1 MIRKSFAEHSNT
13 LFSSKGFKSNIGT
26 RYQLFLKPVSRHK
39 IYGSFAHSLCFLVI
53 YHFLGSY
60 KYNCE
65 LCSMNLFVINYLR
78 ETSLLKLR
86 LNFIYLIIV
95 KSPAGNYYHCWI
107 ESWMTII
114 RWLTKKEKITQSKQ
128 TNKQTNVLSQFRSS
142 IIDENEIVVLSF
154 NWWGIKEFNHPV
166 QKVKQTLI
174 LALFI
179 WRILPWVKGSPPPPP
194 ILFQLSHLKRAF
206 V

>member
-1 MIRKSFAEHSNT
+1 M
-13 LFSSKGFKSNIGT
+13 
-26 RYQLFLKPVSRHK
+26 
-39 IYGSFAHSLCFLVI
+39 
-53 YHFLGSY
+53 
-60 KYNCE
+60 
-65 LCSMNLFVINYLR
+65 
-78 ETSLLKLR
+78 
-86 LNFIYLIIV
+86 

-142 IIDENEIVVLSF
+142 ISDENEIVVLSF

-194 ILFQLSHLKRAF
+194 PSSFSWVILSGRLYEENVDTFAWPDSARACRWLQTALKHALIVSLRPSWPGSRATSCMF
-206 V
+206 LWR